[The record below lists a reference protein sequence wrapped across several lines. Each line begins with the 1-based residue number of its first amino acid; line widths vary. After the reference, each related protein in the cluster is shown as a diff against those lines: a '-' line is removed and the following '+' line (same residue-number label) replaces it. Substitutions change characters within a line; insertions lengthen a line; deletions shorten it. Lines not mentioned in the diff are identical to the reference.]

1 MNKINKMLETKLANL
16 KLKYFLE
23 NYQAAA
29 QLAAEAQMPYLEFL
43 SELVDGEAAER
54 NERAIERRL
63 RNAKL
68 PFEKSM
74 DQFQWS
80 HPEKINRLQIEN
92 LMRLDFINKKVNVL
106 LIGSCGVGKSH
117 IAAALTRHA
126 CLNGYNALFTSAIE
140 IVNYLT
146 AARAANN
153 LDKALKRYLNPQL
166 LCMDELGY
174 LPIDKLG
181 CDLLFQVVSQRYE
194 RGSMI
199 ITSNKPFKNWID
211 IFHND
216 AAVTSAILDRVL
228 HHSEIVII
236 EGKSYRMKDRANI
249 N

>member
-106 LIGSCGVGKSH
+106 LIGSCGVG
-117 IAAALTRHA
+117 
-126 CLNGYNALFTSAIE
+126 
-140 IVNYLT
+140 NYRKFLLMEKNQ
-146 AARAANN
+146 A
-153 LDKALKRYLNPQL
+153 DSSLK
-166 LCMDELGY
+166 
-174 LPIDKLG
+174 
-181 CDLLFQVVSQRYE
+181 
-194 RGSMI
+194 
-199 ITSNKPFKNWID
+199 
-211 IFHND
+211 
-216 AAVTSAILDRVL
+216 
-228 HHSEIVII
+228 
-236 EGKSYRMKDRANI
+236 NI
-249 N
+249 NLT

>member
-126 CLNGYNALFTSAIE
+126 CLNGYNALF
-140 IVNYLT
+140 LP
-146 AARAANN
+146 RQ
-153 LDKALKRYLNPQL
+153 LK
-166 LCMDELGY
+166 
-174 LPIDKLG
+174 
-181 CDLLFQVVSQRYE
+181 
-194 RGSMI
+194 
-199 ITSNKPFKNWID
+199 
-211 IFHND
+211 
-216 AAVTSAILDRVL
+216 
-228 HHSEIVII
+228 
-236 EGKSYRMKDRANI
+236 
-249 N
+249 